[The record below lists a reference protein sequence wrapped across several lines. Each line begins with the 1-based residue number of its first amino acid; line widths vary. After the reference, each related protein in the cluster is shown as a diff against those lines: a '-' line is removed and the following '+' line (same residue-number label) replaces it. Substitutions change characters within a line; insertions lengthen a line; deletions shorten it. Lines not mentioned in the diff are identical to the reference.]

1 MGLKLHEAGEAG
13 EAAEASNRAGS
24 EVPGYLW
31 SPGSMLGAERYNL
44 LPKCKFTLFVCI
56 L

>member
-1 MGLKLHEAGEAG
+1 MGLKLHEAG

-31 SPGSMLGAERYNL
+31 SPGSMLGAEGSNL